1 MQQHLMRDT
10 SLTRKGKR
18 MSKFETGNKASVIA
32 SALHYAIQDR
42 ISMIDALTPR
52 DHPPAPEYVKQIE
65 ECKAMIRD
73 FEKLLDK

>member
-1 MQQHLMRDT
+1 MRDT
-10 SLTRKGKR
+10 SPMRKGKK

-42 ISMIDALTPR
+42 MSMIDALTPR
-52 DHPPAPEYVKQIE
+52 DHPSAPEYVKQIE

-73 FEKLLDK
+73 FEKLLNK